1 MASKKTEI
9 SESSPWAVL
18 CDFHGLK
25 VSSPSMCN
33 KLNKKFKKKRKRST
47 YKCPVEAQSSFPPLS
62 HLPFPEWFLRGKK
75 HLKYT
80 LGPDPSPTASS
91 FLRWSRQK
99 ALKWALWDKS
109 CISSLSSTFMLQE
122 VKVLER
128 NSFVDTQLSF
138 PLPALL
144 VFSADSVLQVSSSPT
159 K

>member
-1 MASKKTEI
+1 MTSKKTEM
-9 SESSPWAVL
+9 SKSSPWAVL

-25 VSSPSMCN
+25 VSSSSMCN

-47 YKCPVEAQSSFPPLS
+47 YKCSVELRLVFLLS

-99 ALKWALWDKS
+99 ALKWALWDNS
-109 CISSLSSTFMLQE
+109 CISFLSSTFMLQE

-138 PLPALL
+138 PLSALL
-144 VFSADSVLQVSSSPT
+144 LFSADWVLQVSSSPT